1 MVDSFLN
8 PEASGVKVKKFL
20 LGTVFVVS
28 GCGVGLAGQDP
39 LRPQSAPPAMRA
51 TRASSLP
58 TLDGD
63 VLNDPAWRGVEPAAG
78 FWQTA
83 PVEGAAASEATEVR
97 IVFDDQTLYVGVICY
112 DSEPEEVF
120 ASDSRRD
127 ASLDETDSFQFILDT
142 FRDRQNG
149 LVFGT
154 NPAGVE
160 YDGQL
165 TRRGAG
171 SGLESGGATGGFN
184 LNWDGAWEVRTQM
197 HDEGWS
203 AEFAIP
209 FRTLRYGLGAEQE
222 WGINFQR
229 NIRRR
234 NETVFWAPLSRQFNL
249 HRLQLAGTVG
259 GVEPPKQRNL
269 KVTPYGLGR
278 VRDLESDPDVT
289 TAGEFGADVKYNI
302 TGGLTSDLTY
312 NTDFAQVEADIQQIN
327 LDRFNLFFPEKRP
340 FFLEN
345 AGFFTVGNP
354 GQTEMFFSR
363 RIGISDGGAPIP
375 IYGGGRLSG
384 KVGSFTNVGLLMMQT
399 ESHEEEGIP
408 SNNFAVARVSR
419 ELPNRSSIGAIF
431 TNRQGTGSLA
441 GDQDY
446 NRTFAFDGNLGIG
459 EYANV
464 SGFVAKTSTPELSGD
479 DHAFRVAAEYNKP
492 SWRLS
497 GYYGEVADNFYPEA
511 GFLRRSDFREIGAGI
526 FFRLRHVLGFQEVRP
541 HTWYQGY
548 WNFDGF
554 HETGKWHN
562 DIHWDFRGGHQIH
575 TGVNVTRE
583 GVQNQF
589 RIWADPK
596 NPTEEVLVE
605 PGTYDH
611 IELAL
616 SSFTN
621 RGAPLSVGFRVTA
634 GGFFGGNRVLA
645 GPSARWRVGQRFNGE
660 VQLSRNNIDLP
671 GGDFTANLARFRV
684 NYSFTPRISVR
695 TLVQYNNRSGTWSSN
710 VRFSWLQAANT
721 GLFIVYNDTRGEIGV
736 DYPTDRALTIKFSRL
751 IDLLN

>member
-1 MVDSFLN
+1 MPE
-8 PEASGVKVKKFL
+8 PEASGVTLKKFL
-20 LGTVFVVS
+20 LVTVIVVS
-28 GCGVGLAGQDP
+28 GCGIGLTEDDP
-39 LRPQSAPPAMRA
+39 MRPRSAPPAMQA
-51 TRASSLP
+51 TRASSVP

-63 VLNDPAWRGVEPAAG
+63 VLNDPAWRNVQPASG

-83 PVEGAAASEATEVR
+83 PVEGAPASEATEVR
-97 IVFDDQTLYVGVICY
+97 IVFDDRNLYVGVICY

-127 ASLDETDSFQFILDT
+127 VSLDDTDSFRFILDT

-149 LVFGT
+149 VVFGT
-154 NPAGVE
+154 NPAGME

-184 LNWDGAWEVRTQM
+184 LNWDGAWEVRTSI

-203 AEFAIP
+203 AEFVIP

-229 NIRRR
+229 NIRRK
-234 NETVFWAPLSRQFNL
+234 NERVFWAPLSHQFNL
-249 HRLQLAGTVG
+249 HRVQLAGTVG

-269 KVTPYGLGR
+269 KVTPYGLGK
-278 VRDLESDPDVT
+278 VRDLESDADLNW
-289 TAGEFGADVKYNI
+289 AGEIGADAKYNV
-302 TGGLTSDLTY
+302 TGGLTLDATY

-345 AGFFTVGNP
+345 AGFFSVGNP
-354 GQTEMFFSR
+354 GQTALFFSR
-363 RIGISDGGAPIP
+363 RIGISPRGAAIP

-399 ESHEEEGIP
+399 ESFEPEGIP

-419 ELPNRSSIGAIF
+419 EFPNRSSIGGIV
-431 TNRQGTGSLA
+431 TNRQGFGSLA

-446 NRTFAFDGNLGIG
+446 NRTFALDGNLGVG

-464 SGFVAKTSTPELSGD
+464 SGFVAKSFTPALNGD

-497 GYYGEVADNFYPEA
+497 GYYGEVADNFNPEA

-526 FFRLRHVLGFQEVRP
+526 FFRLRHVLGLQEMRP

-562 DIHWDFRGGHQIH
+562 DIHWEFRNGAQIH

-583 GVQNQF
+583 GVLDQF
-589 RIWADPK
+589 PIWADPK
-596 NPTEEVLVE
+596 NPTDVVEVA

-611 IELAL
+611 IELGL
-616 SSFTN
+616 SGFTN
-621 RGAPLSVGFRVTA
+621 RGAPLSLGFRLTA
-634 GGFFGGNRVLA
+634 GGFFGGDRFLF
-645 GPSARWRVGQRFNGE
+645 GPSARWRFGQRFNGE
-660 VQLSRNNIDLP
+660 VQLSRNSIDLP
-671 GGDFTANLARFRV
+671 GGDFVANLARFRL
-684 NYSFTPRISVR
+684 NYSFTPRISLR
-695 TLVQYNNRSGTWSSN
+695 ALVQYNNRSGTWSSN

-721 GLFIVYNDTRGEIGV
+721 GLFIVYNDTRGEPGV
-736 DYPTDRALTIKFSRL
+736 DFLSDRALIVKFSRMF
-751 IDLLN
+751 DLLN